1 MSVIEQNILGQ
12 LRQYRRAIDDAM
24 TRDRGRLL
32 GLWSRW
38 QSQPHDHE
46 ARANFQRV
54 LSASRAQRQV
64 RENNQPVVTVD
75 TRLPIAQEAERIV
88 ALIRAHPVVI
98 IAGETGSGR
107 PRNYR
112 SCVCPLDVALPVRSG
127 VRSHGVLQ
135 RVRWQ
140 RGWLRSCKRPWEW
153 WWAFRCV
160 LPRRSVMP
168 QGSSS

>member
-12 LRQYRRAIDDAM
+12 LRQHRRAIDDAM

-98 IAGETGSGR
+98 IAGETGSGKTTQLPKLCLSAGR
-107 PRNYR
+107 GIAGTIGCTQPRR
-112 SCVCPLDVALPVRSG
+112 IAARAVATRVAEELQTPL
-127 VRSHGVLQ
+127 
-135 RVRWQ
+135 
-140 RGWLRSCKRPWEW
+140 EW